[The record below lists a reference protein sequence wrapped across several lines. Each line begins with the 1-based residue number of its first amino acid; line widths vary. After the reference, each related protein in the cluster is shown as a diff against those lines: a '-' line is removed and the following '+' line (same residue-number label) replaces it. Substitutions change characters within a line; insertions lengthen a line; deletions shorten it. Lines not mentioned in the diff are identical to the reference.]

1 MRSLLLALALPLLT
15 PAAAGAKPT
24 PAQRCEV
31 AKEKAAAKDYACLL
45 ALRAKAI
52 DGKAADATKC
62 SATFVKAFAT
72 AEAAA
77 AKAGAHCPVDGDAA
91 AIQRRIDGE
100 QAGTA
105 QLLAGAGRFRDNGDG
120 TITDAQSGLVWE
132 KKSSDGSVH
141 DQDNFYTWTSSGTAP
156 DGTLFT
162 TFLAALNAGDGF
174 AGHNDWRI
182 PTLAEEQTLVDLTQ
196 AAPSVSAAF
205 NSGCVPSCSV
215 TTCSCTEP
223 FFHWSLSSD
232 RDPRYAWAEGYDVG
246 ESSSFAKSLTAV
258 ARGVRG
264 GS

>member
-1 MRSLLLALALPLLT
+1 MRFLLLALPLFLAS
-15 PAAAGAKPT
+15 AAHAKAT
-24 PAQRCEV
+24 PAQRCEI
-31 AKEKAAAKDYACLL
+31 AKDKAAAKKYACLL
-45 ALRAKAI
+45 AVRAKAI
-52 DGKAADATKC
+52 DGKTADAAKC
-62 SATFVKAFAT
+62 SATFLKAFAS

-77 AKAGAHCPVDGDAA
+77 AKAGGGCPVSGDAA
-91 AIQRRIDGE
+91 AIERRIDGE
-100 QAGTA
+100 QEGTA
-105 QLLAGAGRFRDNGDG
+105 QLLAGDGRFRDNGDG

-141 DQDNFYTWTSSGTAP
+141 DQDNFYTWTSSGTAS

-162 TFLAALNAGDGF
+162 SFLAALNAGGGF
-174 AGHNDWRI
+174 AGHTDWRI

-205 NSGCVPSCSV
+205 NSGCVPLCSV

-223 FFHWSLSSD
+223 FFHWSSSSD

-246 ESSSFAKSLTAV
+246 ESSSFAKTLTAV